1 MAELFDSYAR
11 PVSFTQFGKQFDSEV
26 SVHDAFH
33 EAMLDFVVD
42 EQPIIRAPQELIN
55 PIINGTFDGLYDG
68 TINDAALVKSKTD
81 ELVDW
86 AMNFSR
92 SIGTI
97 STHKATYRTD
107 AGNTLGVVGKDY
119 AIVQNEEALEFINY
133 LSEVSGSKAKIISAG
148 ALGYGERIFIT
159 VQLGDDVFLDPND
172 ALKTYVVFTTSH
184 DGSGGVSAL
193 ITHIRVVCQNT
204 LNAALRDAATN
215 RMTFKHTKNVN
226 KKLDWQIAANR
237 ERAAKV
243 FGQVGKFNEA
253 FIANM
258 LNLKEQNIDAKY
270 VREFAAKMYL
280 DRAQMRLLELAN
292 WNFDKVDEISTRKK
306 NLIQSLSS
314 AIESGIGQDMYRGTK
329 LWLLNGWTTFIHN
342 VKEYKSPEAEFS
354 SLYEGSGKN
363 GTQRAYDLLMAA

>member
-11 PVSFTQFGKQFDSEV
+11 PVSFTQFGKQFDSEI

-55 PIINGTFDGLYDG
+55 PILNGTFDGLYDG
-68 TINDAALVKSKTD
+68 TINDAALIKSKTD

-97 STHKATYRTD
+97 SSHKATYRTD

-133 LSEVSGSKAKIISAG
+133 LSEVSGQQAQIISAG

-159 VQLGDDVFLDPND
+159 VQLGEDVFLDPND

-204 LNAALRDAATN
+204 LNAALRSKATN
-215 RMTFKHTKNVN
+215 KLTFKHTKNVGQR
-226 KKLDWQIAANR
+226 LDWQIAANR

-258 LNLKEQNIDAKY
+258 LDLKDQNVDAKY

-280 DRAQMRLLELAN
+280 DKAQMRLLELAN

-306 NLIQSLSS
+306 NLIEALSA
-314 AIESGIGQDMYRGTK
+314 AIENGIGQNMYRGTK
-329 LWLLNGWTTFIHN
+329 LWLLNGWTTFLHN
-342 VKEYKSPEAEFS
+342 VKDYRSPEAEFS
-354 SLYEGSGKN
+354 SLYEGAGKN
-363 GTQRAYDLLMAA
+363 GTQKAYDLLIAA